1 MIKPLIGLI
10 NLIKS
15 IILLFKVYPKKIF
28 FFVFVFLTLLASI
41 IEIATIA
48 SILPLI
54 DLLIDNNKYLSNKY
68 VNLLVNTFDL
78 KENEL
83 KLTYLIIF
91 TVLLIVSYLIK
102 IFLIFVNSY
111 LNHEV
116 AFYIHNKVVKKLLN
130 QNYKYFIDNTT
141 SNFLAIIEKVEA
153 VRGVVFSLLL
163 LLMSLIMSSSII
175 FLILLI
181 DFKNSIILF
190 VIMGTVYIL
199 MYSLTHNRLNDISFL
214 QAKIIDKKYKV
225 FLEFSQNIKEIILR
239 NLNNFFFSKQYEI
252 MISLRNSRISAE
264 RYTNISIQTTILI
277 FMLMVVGILFYF
289 TALKGNLVSNASL
302 IVFYVVAIQRLIP
315 HAQNVYVS
323 LVSGIKNP
331 QYSILNV
338 LDVLNLPDERNI
350 KSDNF
355 KMGKINLNSEIS
367 VQNLNFSHNKE
378 LKNIIEDTSL
388 NFKVGNI
395 YGLVGR
401 SGSGKTT
408 FFDILMGLLKT
419 SSGDFFID
427 KKKISIFNNYNWQN
441 LICYVSQNTVL
452 TDGTFLENICYG
464 EDLNKINN
472 KHLLD
477 CAEKAECLEFI
488 KSREHGFETYIGEGG
503 AKISGGQRQRI
514 LIARALY
521 TNKPILLLDEAT
533 NALDKDKENK
543 IFKNLTRLKDDKII
557 IAIAHN
563 DQIKRFFDIIYK
575 FDEKKIKIDN

>member
-15 IILLFKVYPKKIF
+15 IILLFKVYPNKF
-28 FFVFVFLTLLASI
+28 FFFAFVFLTLLASI

-68 VNLLVNTFDL
+68 VNLLVNNFDL

-91 TVLLIVSYLIK
+91 TVLLIASYLIK
-102 IFLIFVNSY
+102 ISLILVNSY

-141 SNFLAIIEKVEA
+141 SNFLAIIEKIEA

-190 VIMGTVYIL
+190 VIMGIVYIL
-199 MYSLTHNRLNDISFL
+199 MYSFTHKRLNDISFL

-225 FLEFSQNIKEIILR
+225 FLEFSHNIKEIILR

-252 MISLRNSRISAE
+252 MISLRNSRISSE
-264 RYTNISIQTTILI
+264 RYTNIALQTTILI
-277 FMLMVVGILFYF
+277 FMLMIVGILFYF
-289 TALKGNLVSNASL
+289 TTLKGNLVSNASL

-323 LVSGIKNP
+323 LMSGIKNP

-355 KMGKINLNSEIS
+355 EMEKINLNSEIS
-367 VQNLNFSHNKE
+367 VQNLTFKHNE
-378 LKNIIEDTSL
+378 GLKNIIVLNDAVNLNDFLSKRKVKKNDSIVYIGSFFLGKGLELIYSIAKKRPDFKFDLYGDTTNIILSDYKL
-388 NFKVGNI
+388 KNINFFGHIKYNKIPKILAKYDYAIMPYGKKVNVKSSN
-395 YGLVGR
+395 LDV
-401 SGSGKTT
+401 SNTMSPLKM
-408 FFDILMGLLKT
+408 FDYLASSQVILATDTNVYKHILK
-419 SSGDFFID
+419 
-427 KKKISIFNNYNWQN
+427 NNYNSI
-441 LICYVSQNTVL
+441 LIKH
-452 TDGTFLENICYG
+452 D
-464 EDLNKINN
+464 KIN
-472 KHLLD
+472 KWIEAID
-477 CAEKAECLEFI
+477 VVK
-488 KSREHGFETYIGEGG
+488 K
-503 AKISGGQRQRI
+503 
-514 LIARALY
+514 
-521 TNKPILLLDEAT
+521 NKPLKKKLKN
-533 NALDKDKENK
+533 NA
-543 IFKNLTRLKDDKII
+543 FKTAKKYTWDSRLELIE
-557 IAIAHN
+557 
-563 DQIKRFFDIIYK
+563 KRFF
-575 FDEKKIKIDN
+575 